1 VNAPVLRVAGLRT
14 RFRTP
19 DGWKTVV
26 NGLDFDIAVRETL
39 AVVGESGSGKSVT
52 AMSIM
57 RLLNPRD
64 TQISGSVRLGERD
77 LLALSEREMRKIRG
91 ADIAMIFQEPMTS
104 LNPVRTI
111 GF

>member
-1 VNAPVLRVAGLRT
+1 MNAPVLRVAGLHT
-14 RFRTP
+14 RFRVP

-26 NGLDFDIAVRETL
+26 NGLDFEVAPRETL

-64 TQISGSVRLGERD
+64 TQLSGSVLLGSRD
-77 LLALSEREMRKIRG
+77 LLALPESEMRKIRG
-91 ADIAMIFQEPMTS
+91 ADIAMILS
-104 LNPVRTI
+104 LI
-111 GF
+111 HI